1 MTLLFLK
8 NKNSSDYFN
17 KARTGR
23 SEFFAS
29 EFMNIC
35 DDFQCSVTRMNS
47 NFYSISKLKYRNLN
61 YFFRL
66 LILLSSDISLNLGP
80 NHQDKRQCLN
90 KWNVFKSRG
99 LHFNHLSINS
109 LLQKIEEF
117 RIIAKSTNAVIIGIS
132 ESKLE
137 ESVLEPEI
145 PIDNYKILQ
154 CDRNRHGGG
163 VACYIRNDLSYNIL
177 SVFPREIESVFFEIL
192 LPNSKPITVGTVYR
206 PPIQFNFLEVPNE
219 NMNKIDSISNE
230 SYILDDLNINL
241 FLNDSYIFPKKYIN

>member
-1 MTLLFLK
+1 MCMTLLFLK
-8 NKNSSDYFN
+8 NKNSSGCFN

-23 SEFFAS
+23 SDFFAS

-35 DDFQCSVTRMNS
+35 DDFHCSVTRMNS

-61 YFFRL
+61 YFFHL
-66 LILLSSDISLNLGP
+66 LILLSGDISLNLGP

-99 LHFNHLSINS
+99 LHFTHLSINS

-117 RIIAKSTNAVIIGIS
+117 RIIAESTNAVIIGIS

-145 PIDNYKILQ
+145 LQ

-163 VACYIRNDLSYNIL
+163 VA
-177 SVFPREIESVFFEIL
+177 
-192 LPNSKPITVGTVYR
+192 
-206 PPIQFNFLEVPNE
+206 
-219 NMNKIDSISNE
+219 
-230 SYILDDLNINL
+230 
-241 FLNDSYIFPKKYIN
+241 